1 MAKQG
6 QRLRTMQKNVLSDN
20 KKVALEQEINL
31 TIDAIMDEAEKY
43 QALIENNEVKSA
55 FVVFRSMEGKARL
68 LQAYN

>member
-1 MAKQG
+1 
-6 QRLRTMQKNVLSDN
+6 MQKNVLSDN